1 MLELLAPRHL
11 VDPPAGR
18 DPDGSAVDQ
27 SVLENRWLRGSL
39 DSIDYPMLCVAP
51 DHTVR
56 LINRAARREL
66 ADPAHPLRLQGD
78 VLGVRQA
85 RAAPALSRALREAMT
100 LGFRRLLVLGEL
112 PAQLSVAVLP
122 LGVGDDDAGA
132 LLLFGRRRLCETLS
146 ADWYARERGL
156 TGAEARVLQGLSGG
170 LGLKEIA
177 RRHGVAVS
185 TVRTHLRSL
194 RGKTGAGSIRELL
207 RQVASLPPVVGVA
220 PVFTR

>member
-1 MLELLAPRHL
+1 MLELLTPQTA
-11 VDPPAGR
+11 VQPPH
-18 DPDGSAVDQ
+18 DGSPGERAFDRQ
-27 SVLENRWLRGSL
+27 IRENRWMHDSL
-39 DSIDYPMLCVAP
+39 DSIDYPMLCVTP
-51 DHTVR
+51 DHAVR

-66 ADPAHPLRLQGD
+66 ADPGHPLRLDGEI
-78 VLGVRQA
+78 LGVRQA
-85 RAAPALSRALREAMT
+85 GAASALKRALREALT
-100 LGFRRLLVLGEL
+100 LGLRRLVVLGD
-112 PAQLSVAVLP
+112 PPTQLTVAVLP
-122 LGVGDDDAGA
+122 LGTGDDAGA

-177 RRHGVAVS
+177 RRHGVALS

-207 RQVASLPPVVGVA
+207 RQVASLPPVVGIG
-220 PVFTR
+220 PYTIS